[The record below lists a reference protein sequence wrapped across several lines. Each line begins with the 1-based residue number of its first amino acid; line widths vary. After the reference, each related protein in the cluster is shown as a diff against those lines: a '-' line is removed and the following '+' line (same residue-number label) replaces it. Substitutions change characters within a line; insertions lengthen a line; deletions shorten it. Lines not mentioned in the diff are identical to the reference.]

1 MEDDKHMPSP
11 EKEASETGFINT
23 VGNKAER
30 KLRAQRKKYK
40 TIWFGFSMA
49 GLVGWSVTIPGVL
62 GTLLGIWIDKH
73 YKNSY
78 SWTLMLMLIGVMI
91 GCLLAWNWMNKEREA
106 ARKDREENVNDI
118 S

>member
-1 MEDDKHMPSP
+1 MAAEKHIPSH
-11 EKEASETGFINT
+11 EKENSGAELINT

-30 KLRAQRKKYK
+30 KLRARRKKHK

-91 GCLLAWNWMNKEREA
+91 GCILAWNWMNKEREA
-106 ARKDREENVNDI
+106 ARKDREENGNEL